1 MPWVTLYRDLQKL
14 TDKRKNTC
22 KKLKCHIF
30 KGWRIHLEK
39 SRCQKEKNVSCCQK
53 EKNVSGCQKENI
65 ALGLWKKWLI
75 GLQKYTC
82 HLKKKK
88 IAALGLEWIFTPNIV
103 QSYLCCR
110 PWKQRHLR
118 LYQCQTL
125 SEWPLPKWT
134 KVATSPTMSAVS
146 HPGFLKFLTRFH
158 EKINPQKSSKDFDVQ
173 NPERSS
179 TTEPPP
185 QIHNDLRISHSNLCR
200 FEKNFTK
207 LMKPLDPLAHNLQNL
222 KISSPKMV
230 VRASTHRQNLSI
242 DRGLSPQNGANLPII
257 FENWIYHDL
266 LRP

>member
-1 MPWVTLYRDLQKL
+1 MLSERKKCIRLSERKYCTRPQK
-14 TDKRKNTC
+14 KMAYSPAKV
-22 KKLKCHIF
+22 H
-30 KGWRIHLEK
+30 
-39 SRCQKEKNVSCCQK
+39 VS
-53 EKNVSGCQKENI
+53 S
-65 ALGLWKKWLI
+65 
-75 GLQKYTC
+75 
-82 HLKKKK
+82 KKKK
-88 IAALGLEWIFTPNIV
+88 KTAALDLEWIFSPNIV

-230 VRASTHRQNLSI
+230 VRASTRRQNLSI
-242 DRGLSPQNGANLPII
+242 DRGLSPQNCANLPII

>member
-22 KKLKCHIF
+22 KKLKCH
-30 KGWRIHLEK
+30 KHVSTL
-39 SRCQKEKNVSCCQK
+39 KNQGVRK
-53 EKNVSGCQKENI
+53 KKMYHAVRKKKNVSGCQKENI
-65 ALGLWKKWLI
+65 ALDLRKKWLI
-75 GLQKYTC
+75 ALQKYTC

-88 IAALGLEWIFTPNIV
+88 KTAALYLEWIFSPNIV

-125 SEWPLPKWT
+125 SKWPLPKWT

-185 QIHNDLRISHSNLCR
+185 QIHNDLQISHSNLCR

-230 VRASTHRQNLSI
+230 VRASTRRQNLSI